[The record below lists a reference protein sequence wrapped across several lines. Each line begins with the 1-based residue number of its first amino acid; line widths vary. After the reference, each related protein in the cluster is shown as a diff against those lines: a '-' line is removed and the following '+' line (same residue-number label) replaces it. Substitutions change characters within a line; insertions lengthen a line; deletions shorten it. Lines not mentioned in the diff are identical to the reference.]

1 MSTLLSMKKKLRPL
15 NIYNLNDDNIINAE
29 LSAYATA
36 LDAINESIKEL
47 ERECFV
53 STAMDY
59 GIKLREVLLGC
70 KERTDFDI
78 QKRREILNYR
88 NSITSMDFT
97 KSKVEEAILN
107 SGVRVTITEDTTN
120 KTITVDCS
128 EILSEDITQAEA
140 KVLVEEFLPAQ
151 FIETLNFI

>member
-1 MSTLLSMKKKLRPL
+1 
-15 NIYNLNDDNIINAE
+15 
-29 LSAYATA
+29 
-36 LDAINESIKEL
+36 
-47 ERECFV
+47 
-53 STAMDY
+53 MD
-59 GIKLREVLLGC
+59 
-70 KERTDFDI
+70 
-78 QKRREILNYR
+78 
-88 NSITSMDFT
+88 ITE
-97 KSKVEEAILN
+97 SKVEEAILN